1 MLVDV
6 YGSFADD
13 DAVVVR
19 VAAVRDVLGGCVVV
33 IIGGAI
39 TGGAVVLGTVVTFG
53 GWGCPPPFPNHH
65 GSHPPDRGPSV
76 GVQYIPTSPGRTGV
90 Q

>member
-1 MLVDV
+1 
-6 YGSFADD
+6 
-13 DAVVVR
+13 
-19 VAAVRDVLGGCVVV
+19 
-33 IIGGAI
+33 
-39 TGGAVVLGTVVTFG
+39 VTFG